1 MSDSWKENTKRRF
14 IDSLKTRAIILLIT
28 FGFFGLILALNYFS
42 TGDIKGN
49 KISKKENVEFG
60 FNLDNFKVKR
70 DTIRFGDSFGEIM
83 LRNKLSYSQIYN
95 IVQSI
100 KDSFDVRW
108 LTAGK
113 PYTILS
119 SKDSLVNP
127 QYFIYQ
133 PNRLNYVV
141 IDFSN
146 FDSISAYNKKKPFKI
161 VKKITSGIINS
172 SLSETMDE
180 NGLPWELINQL
191 SDIYAWTIDFT
202 RIQKGD
208 KFKIIYNERY
218 IEDTL
223 LVGIK
228 SIDAAYFLHDGEE
241 LFAYNFVIDSM
252 KKTPEFFD
260 QNGNSL
266 QRTFLKSPVR
276 FSNISSRYNLK
287 RRIAYYGNRV
297 KPHKGT
303 DFAAPTGTPI
313 MATADGRV
321 EKSSYTRANGYYVK
335 IKHNNTYSTQ
345 YLHMQKNGRVK
356 KGQYVKQ
363 GDVIGRI
370 GMTGNTSG
378 PHVCYRFW
386 KNNRQVD
393 PFKQKLPPGKPIPSE
408 LKTNFELYKIP
419 LEESLNQITFN

>member
-1 MSDSWKENTKRRF
+1 MKRLFRILFLSLILTGFIYSIYYLFGLFSDSSNQE
-14 IDSLKTRAIILLIT
+14 
-28 FGFFGLILALNYFS
+28 FFLEQKDNI
-42 TGDIKGN
+42 
-49 KISKKENVEFG
+49 EFG
-60 FNLDNFKVKR
+60 FNLDNFRVDR
-70 DTIRFGDSFGEIM
+70 DTIQFGDSFGEIM
-83 LRNKLSYSQIYN
+83 LRNKMSYSQIYN

-119 SKDSLVNP
+119 TKDSTAIP

-133 PNRLNYVV
+133 PNLLNYVV

-146 FDSISAYNKKKPFKI
+146 FDSISAYNQKKPFKI
-161 VKKITSGIINS
+161 VNKTTSGVITS

-191 SDIYAWTIDFT
+191 SDVYAWTIDFT

-208 KFKIIYNERY
+208 SFKIIYNERY
-218 IEDTL
+218 IEDTI

-228 SIDAAYFLHDGEE
+228 NIDAAYFKHNGEE
-241 LFAYNFVIDSM
+241 LFAFNFITDSL
-252 KKTPEFFD
+252 KKTSEFYD

-266 QRTFLKSPVR
+266 ERTFLKSPVR

-287 RRIAYYGNRV
+287 RRIAYYGNKVR
-297 KPHKGT
+297 PHKGT

-321 EKSSYTRANGYYVK
+321 EKSAYTRANGYYVK
-335 IKHNNTYSTQ
+335 IKHNDTYSTQ

-393 PFKQKLPPGKPIPSE
+393 PFKQKLPAGKPVPSE
-408 LKTNFELYKIP
+408 LKVNFEIYKVP
-419 LEESLNQITFN
+419 LEETLNQINFE

>member
-1 MSDSWKENTKRRF
+1 MKKFIKILIVTSILTAIIFTTYYLISWIYNKNFDVEVFVKEKEN
-14 IDSLKTRAIILLIT
+14 I
-28 FGFFGLILALNYFS
+28 
-42 TGDIKGN
+42 
-49 KISKKENVEFG
+49 EFG
-60 FNLDNFKVKR
+60 FNLDNYKVDR
-70 DTIRFGDSFGEIM
+70 DTIKFGDSFGEIM

-113 PYTILS
+113 PYVILS
-119 SKDSLVNP
+119 SKDSLPNP

-133 PNRLNYVV
+133 PNLLNYVV

-146 FDSISAYNKKKPFKI
+146 FDSITAYNEKKPFKI
-161 VKKITSGIINS
+161 VKKSTSGIINN
-172 SLSETMDE
+172 SLSETMDQ

-208 KFKIIYNERY
+208 RFKIVYNERY
-218 IEDTL
+218 IEDTI

-228 SIDAAYFLHDGEE
+228 SIDAAYFQHNGEE
-241 LFAYNFVIDSM
+241 LYAYNFVVDSF

-260 QNGNSL
+260 QNGSSL
-266 QRTFLKSPVR
+266 QRTFLKSPLR

-287 RRIAYYGNRV
+287 RRIAYYGNKVR
-297 KPHKGT
+297 PHKGT

-313 MATADGRV
+313 MATADGKV
-321 EKSSYTRANGYYVK
+321 IKSSYTRGNGYYVK
-335 IKHNNTYSTQ
+335 IQHNNKYATQ
-345 YLHMQKNGRVK
+345 YLHMQKKGRVK
-356 KGQYVKQ
+356 QGQYVKQ
-363 GDVIGRI
+363 GEVIGRI

-386 KNNRQVD
+386 KNGKQVD
-393 PFKQKLPPGKPIPSE
+393 PFKQKLPPGKPVPKE
-408 LKTNFELYKIP
+408 LKANFDIYKIP
-419 LEESLNQITFN
+419 LEESLNQIIFE

>member
-1 MSDSWKENTKRRF
+1 MKRLFRILFLSLILTAFIYLIYYLFGLFSDSSNEE
-14 IDSLKTRAIILLIT
+14 
-28 FGFFGLILALNYFS
+28 FF
-42 TGDIKGN
+42 TE
-49 KISKKENVEFG
+49 KKDNIEFG
-60 FNLDNFKVKR
+60 FNLDNYRVNR
-70 DTIRFGDSFGEIM
+70 DTIQFGDSFGEIM
-83 LRNKLSYSQIYN
+83 LRNKMSYSQIYN

-119 SKDSLVNP
+119 TKDSTATP

-133 PNRLNYVV
+133 PNLLNYVV

-146 FDSISAYNKKKPFKI
+146 FDSISAYNQKKPFKI
-161 VKKITSGIINS
+161 VNKTTSGVITS

-191 SDIYAWTIDFT
+191 SDVYAWTIDFT

-208 KFKIIYNERY
+208 SFKIIYNERY
-218 IEDTL
+218 IEDTI

-228 SIDAAYFLHDGEE
+228 NIDAAYFKHNGEE
-241 LFAYNFVIDSM
+241 LFAFNFITDSL
-252 KKTPEFFD
+252 KKTSEFYD

-266 QRTFLKSPVR
+266 ERTFLKSPVR

-287 RRIAYYGNRV
+287 RRIAYYGNKVR
-297 KPHKGT
+297 PHKGT

-321 EKSSYTRANGYYVK
+321 EKSAYTRANGYYVK
-335 IKHNNTYSTQ
+335 IKHNDTYSTQ

-393 PFKQKLPPGKPIPSE
+393 PFKQKLPAGKPVPSE
-408 LKTNFELYKIP
+408 LKVNFEIYKVP
-419 LEESLNQITFN
+419 LEETLNQINFE

>member
-1 MSDSWKENTKRRF
+1 MKKLIKLLFLTSILTAIVFSIYFLIIWICDKNFDVEINNKEKEN
-14 IDSLKTRAIILLIT
+14 I
-28 FGFFGLILALNYFS
+28 
-42 TGDIKGN
+42 
-49 KISKKENVEFG
+49 EFG
-60 FNLDNFKVKR
+60 FNMENFKVQS

-83 LRNKLSYSQIYN
+83 LRNKLSYPQIYN

-108 LTAGK
+108 LTTGK

-119 SKDSLVNP
+119 SKDSLETP

-161 VKKITSGIINS
+161 VKKTTSGIINS

-208 KFKIIYNERY
+208 RFKIIYNERY
-218 IEDTL
+218 IEDTI

-260 QNGNSL
+260 NNGNSL

-297 KPHKGT
+297 RPHKGT

-321 EKSSYTRANGYYVK
+321 EKSSYTKSNGYYIK

-393 PFKQKLPPGKPIPSE
+393 PFKQKLPPGKPVPSE

-419 LEESLNQITFN
+419 LEESLNQIIFN

>member
-1 MSDSWKENTKRRF
+1 MKKLLKILIISLILTAIVFTFYSLISWIYDKNFDNEVFVKEKEN
-14 IDSLKTRAIILLIT
+14 I
-28 FGFFGLILALNYFS
+28 
-42 TGDIKGN
+42 
-49 KISKKENVEFG
+49 EFG
-60 FNLDNFKVKR
+60 FNLDNYKVDR
-70 DTIRFGDSFGEIM
+70 DTIKFGDSFGEIM

-113 PYTILS
+113 PYVILS
-119 SKDSLVNP
+119 SKDSLPNP

-133 PNRLNYVV
+133 PNLLNYVV

-146 FDSISAYNKKKPFKI
+146 FDSITAYNEKKPFKI
-161 VKKITSGIINS
+161 VKKSTSGIINS
-172 SLSETMDE
+172 SLSETMDQ

-208 KFKIIYNERY
+208 RFKIVYNERY
-218 IEDTL
+218 IEDTI

-228 SIDAAYFLHDGEE
+228 SIDAAYFQHNGEE
-241 LFAYNFVIDSM
+241 LYAYNFVVDSF

-260 QNGNSL
+260 QNGSSL
-266 QRTFLKSPVR
+266 QRTFLKSPLR
-276 FSNISSRYNLK
+276 FSNISSRYNLN
-287 RRIAYYGNRV
+287 RRIAYYGNKVR
-297 KPHKGT
+297 PHKGT

-313 MATADGRV
+313 MATADGKV
-321 EKSSYTRANGYYVK
+321 IKSSYTRGNGYYVK
-335 IKHNNTYSTQ
+335 IQHNNKYATQ
-345 YLHMQKNGRVK
+345 YLHMQKKGRVK
-356 KGQYVKQ
+356 QGQYVKQ
-363 GDVIGRI
+363 GEVIGRI

-386 KNNRQVD
+386 KNGKQVD
-393 PFKQKLPPGKPIPSE
+393 PFKQKLPPGKPVPKE
-408 LKTNFELYKIP
+408 LKANFDIYKIP
-419 LEESLNQITFN
+419 LEESLNQIIFE

>member
-1 MSDSWKENTKRRF
+1 MKRLIKILFLSFLITAIIFSFYYLFRLVFNSSEKEIYIVEKEN
-14 IDSLKTRAIILLIT
+14 I
-28 FGFFGLILALNYFS
+28 
-42 TGDIKGN
+42 
-49 KISKKENVEFG
+49 EFG
-60 FNLDNFKVKR
+60 FNLDNFKVDR
-70 DTIRFGDSFGEIM
+70 DTIQFGDSFGEIM

-119 SKDSLVNP
+119 SKDSLVTP

-133 PNRLNYVV
+133 PNLLNYVV

-146 FDSISAYNKKKPFKI
+146 FDSIMAYNKKKPFKI
-161 VKKITSGIINS
+161 VNKTTSGIISN

-191 SDIYAWTIDFT
+191 SDVYAWTIDFT

-208 KFKIIYNERY
+208 SFKIIYNERY
-218 IEDTL
+218 IEDTI

-228 SIDAAYFLHDGEE
+228 NIDAAYFNHNGEE
-241 LFAYNFVIDSM
+241 LYAYNFVTDSL
-252 KKTPEFFD
+252 KQTPEFYD

-287 RRIAYYGNRV
+287 RRIAYYGNKVR
-297 KPHKGT
+297 PHKGT

-321 EKSSYTRANGYYVK
+321 EKSAYTRANGYYVK

-393 PFKQKLPPGKPIPSE
+393 PFKQKLPPGKPVPSE
-408 LKTNFELYKIP
+408 LKVNFDIYKVP
-419 LEESLNQITFN
+419 LEESLNQINFQ

>member
-1 MSDSWKENTKRRF
+1 MKKFIKILIVTSILTAIIFTIYYMISWIYNKNFDVEVFVKEKEN
-14 IDSLKTRAIILLIT
+14 I
-28 FGFFGLILALNYFS
+28 
-42 TGDIKGN
+42 
-49 KISKKENVEFG
+49 EFG
-60 FNLDNFKVKR
+60 FNLDNYKVDR
-70 DTIRFGDSFGEIM
+70 DTIKFGDSFGEIM

-113 PYTILS
+113 PYVILS
-119 SKDSLVNP
+119 SKDSLPNP

-133 PNRLNYVV
+133 PNLLNYVV

-146 FDSISAYNKKKPFKI
+146 FDSIIAYNEKKPFKI
-161 VKKITSGIINS
+161 VKKSTSGIINN
-172 SLSETMDE
+172 SLSETMDQ

-208 KFKIIYNERY
+208 RFKIVYNERY
-218 IEDTL
+218 IEDTI

-228 SIDAAYFLHDGEE
+228 SIDAAYFQHNGEE
-241 LFAYNFVIDSM
+241 LYAYNFVVDSL

-260 QNGNSL
+260 QNGSSL
-266 QRTFLKSPVR
+266 QRTFLKSPLR

-287 RRIAYYGNRV
+287 RRIAYYGNKVR
-297 KPHKGT
+297 PHKGT

-313 MATADGRV
+313 MATADGKV
-321 EKSSYTRANGYYVK
+321 IKSSYTRGNGYYVK
-335 IKHNNTYSTQ
+335 IQHNNKYATQ
-345 YLHMQKNGRVK
+345 YLHMQKKGRVK
-356 KGQYVKQ
+356 QGQYVKQ
-363 GDVIGRI
+363 GEVIGRI

-386 KNNRQVD
+386 KNGKQVD
-393 PFKQKLPPGKPIPSE
+393 PFKQKLPPGKPVPKE
-408 LKTNFELYKIP
+408 LKANFDIYKIP
-419 LEESLNQITFN
+419 LEESLNQIIFE